1 MKKKIKAFVALLCI
15 ATLGLAVSCSKDK
28 DKDTDPIVGNWQCI
42 DGTITYDYS
51 NGETYTYQ
59 ADRCGYCY
67 AENGDYYDITEL
79 VGKWERIDDDRVG
92 VLYNDNSRYDIHEI
106 LSLSD
111 NVLKRKIVRTR
122 ENEANP
128 YTITIIETLKRS

>member
-1 MKKKIKAFVALLCI
+1 MMLCI
-15 ATLGLAVSCSKDK
+15 ATLGLATSCSKDK
-28 DKDTDPIVGNWQCI
+28 DKDLIVGNWQCI

-51 NGETYTYQ
+51 NGETYTHQ

-111 NVLKRKIVRTR
+111 NVLKRKIVRTF
-122 ENEANP
+122 ENGTNP
-128 YTITIIETLKRS
+128 FTFTKIETLKRS